1 MSGQGRAADPRGAV
15 QRMRIG
21 QGFDAHQL
29 QVDRALVVGGVEIPH
44 DRGLE
49 GHSDGDVLLH
59 AVADAVLGALGE
71 GDLGRHFPSSD
82 ESLRGIASSRLVERV
97 AAMMRERGYALA
109 NLDATVIAQAP
120 RLAPYQEEMRT
131 VLARL
136 LDADPGCIN
145 LKVTSTAQLG
155 ARGRGVGLASLA
167 VVLLKST
174 STSTSTTT
182 TTSTQDGSGER

>member
-1 MSGQGRAADPRGAV
+1 MSGQGRAADPRGAM

-29 QVDRALVVGGVEIPH
+29 QVDRALVIGGVEIPH

-59 AVADAVLGALGE
+59 AVADALLGALGE

-120 RLAPYQEEMRT
+120 RLSPYQEEMRT

-136 LDADPGCIN
+136 LDADPSRIN
-145 LKVTSTAQLG
+145 LKVTSTDHLG
-155 ARGRGVGLASLA
+155 ALGRGEGMASLA
-167 VVLLKST
+167 VVLLQST
-174 STSTSTTT
+174 STSAATT
-182 TTSTQDGSGER
+182 TQDGSGER